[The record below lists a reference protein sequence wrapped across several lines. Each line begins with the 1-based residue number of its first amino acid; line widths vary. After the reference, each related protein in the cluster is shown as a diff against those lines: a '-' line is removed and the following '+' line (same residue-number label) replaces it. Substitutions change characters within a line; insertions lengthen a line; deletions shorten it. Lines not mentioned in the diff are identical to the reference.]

1 MVSYNNT
8 RVMVTM
14 PKELRDKLSVIADND
29 GRSLSNLIVQILKI
43 YVNQQ
48 DKPEH
53 PCPHS

>member
-1 MVSYNNT
+1 MVSDNNI

-14 PKELRDKLSVIADND
+14 PKELRDKLSTIADND

-48 DKPEH
+48 DKPDRL
-53 PCPHS
+53 